1 MYRTVI
7 KTGVAE
13 LRPFIGVVRLEA
25 PLRNSNTGCFFFV
38 GASANNTY
46 SIPNRR
52 LFVFR
57 VAESLGVLR
66 EVHHKRHQCTH
77 RMYTYYHLAFRVF
90 LELLACSLFR
100 FGL

>member
-7 KTGVAE
+7 KTGAAE

-25 PLRNSNTGCFFFV
+25 PKFVIQTLVGFFLV
-38 GASANNTY
+38 GSSANKTY
-46 SIPNRR
+46 SISNRR

-77 RMYTYYHLAFRVF
+77 RMYT
-90 LELLACSLFR
+90 C
-100 FGL
+100 